1 MDIFGAFQK
10 ISKMAT
16 KTLLERFS
24 TASGKPK
31 GREGFIQHKPSSSP
45 LFGSRRYVHRRE
57 LRKFLEKKAPERIK
71 GVGKLTRKEL
81 ITMEKEVFPKKQ
93 FGEYITLSEFKKVLR
108 NLRKTRYR
116 AKSAIQRQKIRTKIK
131 FLENLLPKKN
141 AK

>member
-1 MDIFGAFQK
+1 
-10 ISKMAT
+10 MAT

-71 GVGKLTRKEL
+71 GAGKLTREEL
-81 ITMEKEVFPKKQ
+81 ISMEREVFPKKQ
-93 FGEYITLSEFKKVLR
+93 FGGYITLSEFKKALR
-108 NLRKTRYR
+108 NLKKEKGRVE
-116 AKSAIQRQKIRTKIK
+116 SAIQRQKIRTKIK
-131 FLENLLPKKN
+131 FLENLLPKKDE
-141 AK
+141 K